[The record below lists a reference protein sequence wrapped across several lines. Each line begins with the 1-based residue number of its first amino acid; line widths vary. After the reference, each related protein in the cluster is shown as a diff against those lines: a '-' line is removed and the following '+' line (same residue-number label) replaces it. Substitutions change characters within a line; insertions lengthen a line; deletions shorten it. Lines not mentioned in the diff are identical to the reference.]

1 MPATT
6 PKYDIQVEVE
16 TQYLADRS
24 DPAQNHYVFAYTIT
38 ICNVGSM
45 GAQLLSRR
53 WVINDAN
60 GTTEHVQGDGVV
72 GETPYIEPGE
82 FFRYTSGTHIET
94 PVGSMHGS
102 YLMVADDSVE
112 FNAEIPEFA
121 LSAAAVLH

>member
-1 MPATT
+1 MPAPTS
-6 PKYDIQVEVE
+6 KYDIQVEVE

-38 ICNVGSM
+38 IYNVGSM

-53 WVINDAN
+53 WIINDAN
-60 GTTEHVQGDGVV
+60 GTTEQVQGDGVV

-94 PVGSMHGS
+94 PVGSMCGS
-102 YLMVADDSVE
+102 YLMVADDAVE
-112 FNAEIPEFA
+112 FNAEIPEFV
-121 LSAAAVLH
+121 LSAAPALH